1 MLDIKFI
8 RVNKPAHAMN
18 PSALLHTAFAGH
30 RLLARGALAEVALAV
45 KQAQASADGNDHDH
59 GAVLVF
65 DDQTGKQVDLDLRG
79 ADADIRK
86 RYQPSPEAA
95 PKQAEAT
102 DGAAAAPRGRG
113 RPKLGV
119 VPREVTLLPRHW
131 DWLAAQPGGAS
142 VALRKLVE
150 QARRDNESRDQQC
163 QRQEAAYHF
172 MSSMAGNLPGFEEAT
187 RALYA
192 DDRARFAREMAAWPR
207 DVRDYAMALAWADDA
222 A

>member
-1 MLDIKFI
+1 MTQ
-8 RVNKPAHAMN
+8 P
-18 PSALLHTAFAGH
+18 LLSHTAFEGH

-45 KQAQASADGNDHDH
+45 KQAQDGHANRH
-59 GAVLVF
+59 GGGAILVF
-65 DDQTGKQVDLDLRG
+65 DDHTGKQVDLDLRG
-79 ADADIRK
+79 ADADIRA
-86 RYQPSPEAA
+86 RYQAPADAA
-95 PKQAEAT
+95 PAPAEEA
-102 DGAAAAPRGRG
+102 DGADAAPRGRG

-150 QARRDNESRDQQC
+150 QARRDNEARDQRR

-172 MSSMAGNLPGFEEAT
+172 MSSMGGNLPGFEEAT

-192 DDRARFAREMAAWPR
+192 DDRAGFTRQVAAWPA
-207 DVRDYAMALAWADDA
+207 DVRDYAMALAWADEEA
-222 A
+222 

>member
-1 MLDIKFI
+1 MTLT
-8 RVNKPAHAMN
+8 AL
-18 PSALLHTAFAGH
+18 PSTHTAFDGQ
-30 RLLARGALAEVALAV
+30 RLLARGALADVALSV
-45 KQAQASADGNDHDH
+45 KQAQAARAD
-59 GAVLVF
+59 AAILVF
-65 DDQTGKQVDLDLRG
+65 DDQSGKQVDLDLRG
-79 ADADIRK
+79 GEADIRK
-86 RYQPSPEAA
+86 RYQAPAATAA
-95 PKQAEAT
+95 PADDADTAEAT
-102 DGAAAAPRGRG
+102 PRGRG

-150 QARRDNESRDQQC
+150 QARRDNEARDLQR

-172 MSSMAGNLPGFEEAT
+172 MSSMGGNLPGFEEAT

-192 DDRARFAREMAAWPR
+192 DDRAGFARQVAEWPR
-207 DVRDYAMALAWADDA
+207 DVRDYAMALAWTEA

>member
-1 MLDIKFI
+1 MTLT
-8 RVNKPAHAMN
+8 AL
-18 PSALLHTAFAGH
+18 PSTHTAFDGQ
-30 RLLARGALAEVALAV
+30 RLLARGALADVALSV
-45 KQAQASADGNDHDH
+45 KQAQAARAD
-59 GAVLVF
+59 AAILVF
-65 DDQTGKQVDLDLRG
+65 DDQSGKQVDLDLRG
-79 ADADIRK
+79 GEADIRK
-86 RYQPSPEAA
+86 RYQAPAA
-95 PKQAEAT
+95 PAPADDADTAE
-102 DGAAAAPRGRG
+102 AAPRGRG

-150 QARRDNESRDQQC
+150 QARRDNEARDLQR

-172 MSSMAGNLPGFEEAT
+172 MSSIGGNLPGFEEAT

-192 DDRARFAREMAAWPR
+192 DDRAGFARQVAEWPR
-207 DVRDYAMALAWADDA
+207 DVRDYAMALAWTEA